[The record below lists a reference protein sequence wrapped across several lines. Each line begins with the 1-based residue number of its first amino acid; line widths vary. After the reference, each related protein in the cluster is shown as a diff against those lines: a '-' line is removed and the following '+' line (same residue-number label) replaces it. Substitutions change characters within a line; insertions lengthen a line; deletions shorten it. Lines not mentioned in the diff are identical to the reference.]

1 MSPKN
6 FAAADAAKIAG
17 GLRPPEPPRPTERRK
32 LNIGARGGPA
42 PAQWGTPRVKF
53 GRLVVPTPPCEIWT
67 TSGPKYGA
75 RKY

>member
-17 GLRPPEPPRPTERRK
+17 GLRPPETPRPTERRK

-42 PAQWGTPRVKF
+42 PAQWGTP
-53 GRLVVPTPPCEIWT
+53 PCEIWT
-67 TSGPKYGA
+67 TRGPNPPV
-75 RKY
+75 RNLDD